1 MASQLLKDL
10 STNSRK
16 WIIQTRVSRKWIA
29 TNCNTGKLLHMD
41 LVLIDSKG
49 SDIWAMI
56 PPFLIPKFESTLR
69 EQEVYEIRHFK
80 VALTKNT
87 FRPVPN
93 RLMLEF
99 DSATLV
105 QHVKSYPSIPSYKF
119 YFLKHSDMMQRLY
132 DKKNLSDVVGQLV
145 QHSAVTSKI
154 SATKRWKDITL
165 KLIEGEMV
173 RVTLWGTIGNQV
185 DDMVSH
191 NEGRPVI
198 LTVTSVFVDEYK
210 GELCLSSTGATVLKA
225 NLDIPE
231 VQKFNL
237 GDGRLNA
244 PVLLAE
250 EPAPEI
256 QQISIAQLNEFKT
269 MEEKIDQV
277 FAVEGQVIQ
286 VRSNWFYMG
295 CVGCPRKVE
304 EDLDEY
310 FCGHCNTTSKT
321 AAAKYRVKLQLQDD
335 SGDAD
340 FAILEREGLRF
351 FGVMADVLFQGNQR
365 NKEPIPRQIEQVVSM
380 KLKVHVKLTQ
390 FNFINPQAEYTVAC
404 IEHDPL
410 AQIIEESVASQT
422 SFPANSQEISPDL
435 VEANL
440 EDSSASSEA
449 TEGNNFKRQK
459 KAQVVDSDEEEK

>member
-1 MASQLLKDL
+1 MAPQLLKDL

-41 LVLIDSKG
+41 LVLIDSEG

-56 PPFLIPKFESTLR
+56 PPFLIPKFESTLK

-105 QHVKSYPSIPSYKF
+105 QH
-119 YFLKHSDMMQRLY
+119 LKKEFIGCGWPID
-132 DKKNLSDVVGQLV
+132 
-145 QHSAVTSKI
+145 T
-154 SATKRWKDITL
+154 TL

-173 RVTLWGTIGNQV
+173 RVTLWGSIGNQV
-185 DDMVSH
+185 DDIVFHS
-191 NEGRPVI
+191 EDRPVI
-198 LTVTSVFVDEYK
+198 LTVTSAFVDEYK
-210 GELCLSSTGATVLKA
+210 GELCLSSKGATVLKA

-244 PVLLAE
+244 LVLLAE
-250 EPAPEI
+250 EPAPEV
-256 QQISIAQLNEFKT
+256 QEISIAQLNEFKT
-269 MEEKIDQV
+269 TEEKIDQV
-277 FAVEGQVIQ
+277 FAIEGQVIQ

-310 FCGHCNTTSKT
+310 FCGHCNTTPKS

-335 SGDAD
+335 FGDAD

-365 NKEPIPRQIEQVVSM
+365 KKEPIPRQIEQVVSM

-390 FNFINPQAEYTVAC
+390 FNFINPQVEYTVAC

-410 AQIIEESVASQT
+410 AQISEESLASQT
-422 SFPANSQEISPDL
+422 SFPANGQEISSDL

>member
-1 MASQLLKDL
+1 MAPQLLKDL

-16 WIIQTRVSRKWIA
+16 WIIQTRVSQKWIA

-41 LVLIDSKG
+41 LVLIDSEG

-56 PPFLIPKFESTLR
+56 PPFLIPKFESTLK

-99 DSATLV
+99 HSATLV
-105 QHVKSYPSIPSYKF
+105 QHVK
-119 YFLKHSDMMQRLY
+119 R
-132 DKKNLSDVVGQLV
+132 
-145 QHSAVTSKI
+145 
-154 SATKRWKDITL
+154 
-165 KLIEGEMV
+165 GEMV

-191 NEGRPVI
+191 NEGRPVRMLLQFL
-198 LTVTSVFVDEYK
+198 LTNIK
-210 GELCLSSTGATVLKA
+210 
-225 NLDIPE
+225 
-231 VQKFNL
+231 
-237 GDGRLNA
+237 DGRLNA

-250 EPAPEI
+250 EPAPEV

-269 MEEKIDQV
+269 MEGKIDQV

-310 FCGHCNTTSKT
+310 FCGHCNTTSKS

-340 FAILEREGLRF
+340 FAILAREGLRF

-365 NKEPIPRQIEQVVSM
+365 KKEPIPRQIEQVVSM

-410 AQIIEESVASQT
+410 AQISEESVASQT

>member
-1 MASQLLKDL
+1 MTPQLLKDL

-41 LVLIDSKG
+41 LVLIDSEG

-56 PPFLIPKFESTLR
+56 PPFPIPKFETTLK

-105 QHVKSYPSIPSYKF
+105 QH
-119 YFLKHSDMMQRLY
+119 LKVVQAY
-132 DKKNLSDVVGQLV
+132 CPTNVVGQLV

-173 RVTLWGTIGNQV
+173 RVTLWGSIGNQV
-185 DDMVSH
+185 DDIVSH
-191 NEGRPVI
+191 SEDRPVI

-210 GELCLSSTGATVLKA
+210 GATVLKA

-256 QQISIAQLNEFKT
+256 QEISIAQLNEFKT

-277 FAVEGQVIQ
+277 FAIEGQVIQ

-304 EDLDEY
+304 DDLDEY
-310 FCGHCNTTSKT
+310 FCGHYNTTSKS

-365 NKEPIPRQIEQVVSM
+365 KKEPLPRQIEQVVSM

-390 FNFINPQAEYTVAC
+390 FNFSNPQAEYTVAC

-410 AQIIEESVASQT
+410 AQISEETLASQT
-422 SFPANSQEISPDL
+422 SFPGNSQESSPDL

-459 KAQVVDSDEEEK
+459 KAEVVDSDEEEK